1 MCLICLEFQKGNLTL
16 KEAWNNYSEMVSD
29 IEEKHKQEI
38 EGMLLDAEEK
48 EKVDEEQYNF
58 FSFDWW
64 ED

>member
-16 KEAWNNYSEMVSD
+16 KEAWKNYSEMVFD

-38 EGMLLDAEEK
+38 EGMLLDAEEGQ
-48 EKVDEEQYNF
+48 KVEEEQYDF

>member
-29 IEEKHKQEI
+29 IEEKHKQEL
-38 EGMLLDAEEK
+38 EGMLLDAEK
-48 EKVDEEQYNF
+48 EQEAEEEQYNF